1 MFRIFA
7 LCCTLIVSG
16 YAAAD
21 KESVALFK
29 DYLPHQ
35 ILEMPEEE
43 RSQSVPIMF
52 IGAASLGTS
61 KAGAVILQAQLNTLM
76 YEGLADYAGAKK
88 AFQVDLGEEPTGEL
102 TVWQIHTLGFRA
114 SRVNMTEVS
123 FFPFDFG
130 GKMGDNWA
138 FVKGTV
144 KIIDERIAYPIN
156 HVDIECRR
164 DRGTCEYRQIALML
178 PDENSFAQSYHVA
191 EIADATYRITRW
203 EENQIDAV
211 PLDNRACRTTQF
223 SFNFETTEFFE
234 IARNNT
240 AGDCETSLGVTLPR
254 LDKPRVSQI
263 VDGRE
268 IIGAEFK
275 RIRDEV
281 NGYLS
286 STFRKRVA
294 EALQPD

>member
-1 MFRIFA
+1 
-7 LCCTLIVSG
+7 
-16 YAAAD
+16 
-21 KESVALFK
+21 
-29 DYLPHQ
+29 
-35 ILEMPEEE
+35 
-43 RSQSVPIMF
+43 
-52 IGAASLGTS
+52 
-61 KAGAVILQAQLNTLM
+61 
-76 YEGLADYAGAKK
+76 
-88 AFQVDLGEEPTGEL
+88 
-102 TVWQIHTLGFRA
+102 
-114 SRVNMTEVS
+114 
-123 FFPFDFG
+123 
-130 GKMGDNWA
+130 MGDNWA

-240 AGDCETSLGVTLPR
+240 AGDCETSLGVTFPR

-281 NGYLS
+281 NVLAVVICLARSENGWRRRCSLIDS
-286 STFRKRVA
+286 SRSAWRHRSSQTWTFFGSQTTGVADRKC
-294 EALQPD
+294 